1 MAWSSSG
8 KAVIANLQR
17 QKQSMDQNVEIAANQ
32 GLDMILNEVHA
43 RMEGHNVTENMN
55 EGFDR
60 ASHVEKVAECHYQII
75 TESDATSNG
84 FHYPTV
90 VEARFGMMSGGVHA
104 ALPQIASNLKRLI
117 ENAK

>member
-8 KAVIANLQR
+8 KVVIASL
-17 QKQSMDQNVEIAANQ
+17 QKQKEAMDRGVDLVANQ
-32 GLDMILNEVHA
+32 GLVMGLNEIHA
-43 RMEGHNVTENMN
+43 RMEGHNVSENMN

-60 ASHVEKVAECHYQII
+60 ASHVEKVAPCHCRII
-75 TESDATSNG
+75 FESDAESNG
-84 FHYPTV
+84 FKYPTV

-104 ALPQIASNLKRLI
+104 ALPQIAANLKEKI